1 MPATLWTPPSAE
13 PKVSREHK
21 EGTRE
26 WEATLLSQMHTE
38 GGILDHWNAAL
49 KDIDPNLRLMQAMEQ
64 AHCAGVIAGFYHLV
78 RLRDP
83 LQNDM
88 LMVVP
93 LRGLDNEFV
102 EPTSQMLEAL
112 RMCDLQNQRVI
123 EDRDKAMLQAE
134 AARPRAVAREEECRR
149 DEGVERFLAAS
160 RTQVLMSPDVPWSQN
175 NAPASRRDRGNRKKR
190 R

>member
-1 MPATLWTPPSAE
+1 MPAELWIPPSAE

-21 EGTRE
+21 ENTRE
-26 WEATLLSQMHTE
+26 WEEQLLSMMH
-38 GGILDHWNAAL
+38 
-49 KDIDPNLRLMQAMEQ
+49 
-64 AHCAGVIAGFYHLV
+64 
-78 RLRDP
+78 
-83 LQNDM
+83 
-88 LMVVP
+88 
-93 LRGLDNEFV
+93 NEFV

-134 AARPRAVAREEECRR
+134 AARLRAVAREEECRR